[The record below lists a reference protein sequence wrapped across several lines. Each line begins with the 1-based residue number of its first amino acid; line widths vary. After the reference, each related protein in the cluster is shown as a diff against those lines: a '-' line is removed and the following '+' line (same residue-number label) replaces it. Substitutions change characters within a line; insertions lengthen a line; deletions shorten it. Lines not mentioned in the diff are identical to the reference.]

1 MADPDGQ
8 IWSAV
13 LAHLRSRSPA
23 ICRHWF
29 DQLEPLGVNGGQFRV
44 RAPSRIYRDYLQR
57 ECQQPFTDALQHITG
72 RLLTVRFLEPKE
84 GDDPPASRQPT
95 GGALERDENLVISP
109 DYGFD
114 SFVVGPGNQLA
125 HAAAI
130 AVASS
135 PGRSYNPLFIHG
147 GSGLGK
153 THLLQAVCLQL
164 LDRNPD
170 LRLAYIPCERFQN
183 RFMESVQR
191 SAMADFRHQFRDV
204 DVLVIDDIHSLA
216 RWGLTQEEFFHTF
229 NTLYQSSKQI
239 VLSSDAAPGD
249 IPELEDRLVSRFKW
263 GLVTEVEPPDFETR
277 VAIVRMKARLRAM
290 EMADDVACHIATR
303 FDRHVRELEG
313 AVIRLQH
320 QSVVEGRPVDLEMAR
335 ATIGDFGQKRGP
347 GVTVAVIVDAVTDF
361 YDVKM
366 SDLQSKK
373 RNRSITTPR
382 QICMYL
388 VRRHTNHS
396 FEEIGGY
403 FGGRDHTTVM
413 HAVSQI
419 ERRRAEEQNLDGMLS
434 EIEKRFSQ

>member
-13 LAHLRSRSPA
+13 LAQLRSQSPA
-23 ICRHWF
+23 ISRHWF
-29 DQLEPLGVNGGQFRV
+29 DQLEPLGLEGGQLRV

-57 ECQQPFTDALQHITG
+57 ECQAAFTDALQHVSG
-72 RLLTVRFLEPKE
+72 RLLGVRFLEPDE
-84 GDDPPASRQPT
+84 I
-95 GGALERDENLVISP
+95 GGAGAGGNAQSPAISGEGNLVISP

-130 AVASS
+130 AVSSS

-147 GSGLGK
+147 ASGLGK
-153 THLLQAVCLQL
+153 THLLQAICLQL
-164 LDRNPD
+164 LERNPD

-183 RFMESVQR
+183 KFMESVQK

-204 DVLVIDDIHSLA
+204 DILVIDDIHSLA

-249 IPELEDRLVSRFKW
+249 IPELEERLVSRFKW

-277 VAIVRMKARLRAM
+277 VAIVRMKARLRDCDM
-290 EMADDVACHIATR
+290 PDDVACHVATR
-303 FDRHVRELEG
+303 IDTHVRELEG
-313 AVIRLQH
+313 AVTKLQH
-320 QSVVEGRPVDLEMAR
+320 RSVVEGRPIDLAMAR
-335 ATIGDFGQKRGP
+335 AMLGDLGQKRGP
-347 GVTVAVIVDAVTDF
+347 GVTVTVIVDAVTEF
-361 YDVKM
+361 YDVRM
-366 SDLQSKK
+366 PDLQSKR
-373 RNRSITTPR
+373 RNRSITVPR

-388 VRRHTNHS
+388 VRRHTDHS

-419 ERRRAEEQNLDGMLS
+419 ERRRAAEPNLDGILG